1 MRYLVGFVFV
11 LALGVMECGETACTG
26 GSGDFAGTGGSDGFA
41 GNCRRPDANGGA
53 SGSGPLIAP
62 GLWQTDDSEVANAC
76 YYVNAD
82 CTALIASTEC
92 NVGKDAS
99 EAHFLEIEWTA
110 GRDEM
115 GEECGAGIGVTTD
128 LVSEVPINGSSFT
141 IEFTDAEA
149 GEWRIAGS
157 FYYDGALTARRTT
170 GDTYCEPV
178 SPVWLRYRWP

>member
-1 MRYLVGFVFV
+1 MRYLFGFICV
-11 LALGVMECGETACTG
+11 LALGVAGCGGDTG
-26 GSGDFAGTGGSDGFA
+26 GSGGFT
-41 GNCRRPDANGGA
+41 GNCRRPDANGGG
-53 SGSGPLIAP
+53 SGSGPLIVP
-62 GLWQTDDSEVANAC
+62 GLWQTRDPEVANAC

-82 CTALIASTEC
+82 CTALIASTKC
-92 NVGKDAS
+92 NVGKDES

-141 IEFTDAEA
+141 IELTDAEA
-149 GEWRIAGS
+149 GEWRINGS
-157 FYYDGALTARRTT
+157 FNDNQPLWARRTT

-178 SPVWLRYRWP
+178 SPVSMDSPGP